1 MNSSKFRLTLD
12 LHSVQSQYSIPVM
25 VGDTYITLLISISDG
40 GVPYTIADGCL
51 AKLSIKRPSGSYLEE
66 FCKITNN
73 SIIEY
78 PFKQNENTCA
88 EAGIHFCDVTL
99 YSPDGEELGTP
110 SFIMVVS
117 EKVVRRDDIDLSTDD
132 YTAVNAMMAQEATRQ
147 AEETKRAEAEVAR
160 SDAEAERIK
169 AEEARVEAENE
180 RAEAMK
186 EIEEGVLYIPDR
198 SIARVK
204 IAYAAIFEEHI
215 SNSLRLDLYR
225 SRWAFEA
232 ATAHDK
238 RLTNLERGYEDELV
252 VSAGSPA
259 APYWTVPENALP
271 YAEIKKIYGRG
282 YKESDGTF
290 VTHKIVRVESCK
302 YAEKEALDATLDLSE
317 MVDTMTVEK
326 LSDGSFK
333 FSGYTNGAA
342 CKFATVTLPAGYYGI
357 NYKVV
362 SGDYNDSVH
371 ITAKNTDVK
380 EDVFYHWG
388 WFSINEGE
396 SLNLSIDYNQA
407 SGALADYVLAFEIQK
422 GQWDGH
428 EDGSFVPGLEP
439 IATLDIPQEIYDKEW
454 YGMHAYNFVDLENG
468 KLVITRKIV
477 DGTIIT
483 LSEPEEI
490 DVRGILRPDNL
501 LAVVPGGIIRVIQ
514 NTRDG
519 NSKCEIEF
527 MLKGV

>member
-1 MNSSKFRLTLD
+1 MNSSKFTMTLD
-12 LHSVQSQYSIPVM
+12 LHTSQSQYSISARL
-25 VGDTYITLLISISDG
+25 GDTNRKLLINLTDG
-40 GVPYTIADGCL
+40 GVPYKIPDGCY
-51 AKLSIKRPSGSYLEE
+51 AYVSIKRPNGVPFEE
-66 FCKITNN
+66 DCVIKDNTV
-73 SIIEY
+73 IEY
-78 PFKQNENTCA
+78 QFRKNTA
-88 EAGIHFCDVTL
+88 AMAGIHTCDLTL
-99 YSPDGEELGTP
+99 CSLEGEVLGSPKFTL
-110 SFIMVVS
+110 VVNDRAV
-117 EKVVRRDDIDLSTDD
+117 KDDTLDTSTEPWRIIDA
-132 YTAVNAMMAQEATRQ
+132 AVI
-147 AEETKRAEAEVAR
+147 EETKRQHNENLRVEAEDKRVAAEENR
-160 SDAEAERIK
+160 KAQETIRQKAEAERNKTFGDAWGLI
-169 AEEARVEAENE
+169 N
-180 RAEAMK
+180 
-186 EIEEGVLYIPDR
+186 Y
-198 SIARVK
+198 
-204 IAYAAIFEEHI
+204 
-215 SNSLRLDLYR
+215 N
-225 SRWAFEA
+225 
-232 ATAHDK
+232 DK

-428 EDGSFVPGLEP
+428 EAGSFVPGLEP